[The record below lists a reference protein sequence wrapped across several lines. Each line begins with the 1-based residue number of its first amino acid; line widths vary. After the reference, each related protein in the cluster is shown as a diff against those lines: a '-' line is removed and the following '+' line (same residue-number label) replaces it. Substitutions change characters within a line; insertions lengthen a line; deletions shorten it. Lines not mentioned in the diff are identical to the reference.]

1 MEGILQRPLR
11 IETSGQPEGF
21 QGPLAS
27 PRQAQLP
34 SRTELPRLPPILLQ
48 LGLDFGLRCCH
59 RISQFGQKPPS
70 PMRRQRHRSSR
81 SLARAPYPPPPA
93 ARPRGP
99 LPRWTEPGGS
109 PGRNP
114 LPERFD
120 PAWLCLRPPLRVR
133 RDRGPTTTPP
143 EKPEAPVRKARG
155 RGQWV
160 EPQRRPSTASPFPE
174 HGTQRLRAG
183 RPAGTRGPADCTSGG
198 GSRASGQARIAPVR
212 HFRLR
217 PGERGRRGWR
227 RAVVAVGIRAAPGS
241 PPCAHPFAPLG

>member
-1 MEGILQRPLR
+1 
-11 IETSGQPEGF
+11 
-21 QGPLAS
+21 
-27 PRQAQLP
+27 
-34 SRTELPRLPPILLQ
+34 
-48 LGLDFGLRCCH
+48 
-59 RISQFGQKPPS
+59 
-70 PMRRQRHRSSR
+70 MRRQRHRSSR

-217 PGERGRRGWR
+217 PVPLKRPSHGRETLGDIKAEDCRE
-227 RAVVAVGIRAAPGS
+227 PGDVCVS
-241 PPCAHPFAPLG
+241 RSRKQSHPPCYGCEGQKHGGAEGLEGGDPGVPGVVTLELAVPAAQQGRMEAQAPPW